1 MLREKD
7 WMVLIDSKLKDK
19 VRGHWFLK
27 HEPTSESLGDAL
39 KTEDPPS
46 PSLAQEVCI
55 GPMICV
61 SHTSSG
67 DVEAAGPRTILWELL
82 FSGSSAQS

>member
-1 MLREKD
+1 
-7 WMVLIDSKLKDK
+7 MVLTDSKLKDK

-39 KTEDPPS
+39 KQKVGPPS
-46 PSLAQEVCI
+46 PSLAQEVCTR
-55 GPMICV
+55 PMICV

-82 FSGSSAQS
+82 FWGSSAQS